1 MTTEERRE
9 FLLGVIRNSLE
20 EMNPGHAVRKN
31 LVFDEENRVLE
42 IAGQKVEL
50 GEGQKVWIT
59 GVGKAAV
66 TMAKAAGEILGSRL
80 AEGLVIAPDQ
90 PEEKLLRIQVLKGS
104 HPVPDK
110 ESLSSTYE
118 LLHFAKSIPDE
129 APVLCMLSG
138 GASALL
144 CMPDGRLEIEDVGTL
159 HKMLLESG
167 MDIHQMNTV
176 RKVISRVKAGG
187 LLRTLAHTQLFDLV
201 ISDVPGDNL
210 SSIGSGPTT
219 FEEKQF
225 NEAFRL
231 LKQYELWNRLPHQ
244 VRVYIAR
251 GMHEPID
258 HTAPEPFRHHSEIIS
273 SAGMLAEKTAAELKK
288 NGVDARVIHPAY
300 NDSIENVEKKIL
312 QEMNSV
318 LEGGQGFSQDSGEN
332 QNGENG
338 QSGQNDPAD
347 ENPEKQ
353 ALIFYGESSVNVSG
367 SGKGGRNQELAL
379 RIAMHLNEAVPV
391 SFASIGTDGVDGPT
405 DSAGALVDETTI
417 RSAESKQINPASYL
431 SNNDSYSFFN
441 KAGGHIKTGPTG
453 NNLMDLQ
460 VLLISP

>member
-9 FLLGVIRNSLE
+9 FLLNIIRKSLE
-20 EMNPGHAVRKN
+20 EMNPGQAVKKN
-31 LVFDEENRVLE
+31 LEYDEENRVLD

-66 TMAKAAGEILGSRL
+66 TMAKAAGKILGSRL

-90 PEEKLLRIQVLKGS
+90 PEEKLDRIQVLKGS
-104 HPVPDK
+104 HPIPDK

-144 CMPDGRLEIEDVGTL
+144 CMPDGQLEIEDVGTL

-176 RKVISRVKAGG
+176 RKVVSRVKAGG
-187 LLRTLAHTQLFDLV
+187 LLRALAHTQLFDLV

-225 NEAFRL
+225 DEAFRL

-251 GMHEPID
+251 GMHEPVD
-258 HTAPEPFRHHSEIIS
+258 HTAPDPFRHHSEIIS
-273 SAGMLAEKTAAELKK
+273 SAGMLADKTAAELEK

-312 QEMNSV
+312 QELNIV
-318 LEGGQGFSQDSGEN
+318 LEGRQGYLKNSEES
-332 QNGENG
+332 QNGEG
-338 QSGQNDPAD
+338 SPAG
-347 ENPEKQ
+347 ENPKKQ

-379 RIAMHLNEAVPV
+379 RIAMHLNDAAPV

-417 RSAESKQINPASYL
+417 RSAESQQINPASYL
-431 SNNDSYSFFN
+431 GNNDSYAFFN

-460 VLLISP
+460 VLLISN